1 MVKKKEDIPK
11 WVSDEIQSAKFEK
24 PVSITS
30 SGYILEIYDGDE
42 KIDAQL
48 YEPVED
54 GRHIVAMDL
63 PKNIK
68 SVELEKGVVYQFT
81 FDSNKAPLN
90 KKVIEY
96 LQKEKEIEM
105 SAIYQFKLKNLELVG
120 DDSSES
126 TDVEIE

>member
-1 MVKKKEDIPK
+1 MVKKKEDMPK
-11 WVSDEIQSAKFEK
+11 WVSDEIQSTKFEK

-126 TDVEIE
+126 TDVEME

>member
-1 MVKKKEDIPK
+1 MVKKKEDMPK

-24 PVSITS
+24 PVSKTS

-126 TDVEIE
+126 TDVEME

>member
-1 MVKKKEDIPK
+1 MPK
-11 WVSDEIQSAKFEK
+11 WVSDEIQSTKFEK

-126 TDVEIE
+126 TDVEME

>member
-1 MVKKKEDIPK
+1 MPK

-48 YEPVED
+48 YEPIED

-126 TDVEIE
+126 TDVEME

>member
-1 MVKKKEDIPK
+1 MPK

-68 SVELEKGVVYQFT
+68 SVELEKGVVYQFK

-126 TDVEIE
+126 TDVEME

>member
-1 MVKKKEDIPK
+1 
-11 WVSDEIQSAKFEK
+11 
-24 PVSITS
+24 
-30 SGYILEIYDGDE
+30 
-42 KIDAQL
+42 
-48 YEPVED
+48 
-54 GRHIVAMDL
+54 VAMDL

-126 TDVEIE
+126 TDVEME

>member
-1 MVKKKEDIPK
+1 MVKKKEDMPK

-126 TDVEIE
+126 TDVEMD

>member
-1 MVKKKEDIPK
+1 MVKKKEDMPK

-24 PVSITS
+24 PVSIS
-30 SGYILEIYDGDE
+30 SGGYILEIYDGDE

-126 TDVEIE
+126 TDVEME

>member
-1 MVKKKEDIPK
+1 MVKKKEDMPK

-30 SGYILEIYDGDE
+30 GGYILEIYDGDE

-126 TDVEIE
+126 TDVEME

>member
-1 MVKKKEDIPK
+1 MVKKKEDMPK
-11 WVSDEIQSAKFEK
+11 WVSDEIQSTKFEK

-68 SVELEKGVVYQFT
+68 SVELEKGVVYQFK

-126 TDVEIE
+126 TDVEME

>member
-1 MVKKKEDIPK
+1 MVKKKEDMPK

-68 SVELEKGVVYQFT
+68 SVELEKGIVYQFT

-126 TDVEIE
+126 TDVEME

>member
-1 MVKKKEDIPK
+1 MVKKKEDMPK
-11 WVSDEIQSAKFEK
+11 WVSDEIQSTKFEK

-81 FDSNKAPLN
+81 FDSSKAPLN

-126 TDVEIE
+126 TDVEME

>member
-1 MVKKKEDIPK
+1 MVKKKEDMPK
-11 WVSDEIQSAKFEK
+11 WVSDEIQSTKFEK

-81 FDSNKAPLN
+81 FDSIKAPLN

-126 TDVEIE
+126 TDVEME

>member
-1 MVKKKEDIPK
+1 MVKKKEDMPK

-126 TDVEIE
+126 TDVEME

>member
-1 MVKKKEDIPK
+1 MVKKKEDMPK
-11 WVSDEIQSAKFEK
+11 WVSDEIQSTKFEK

-105 SAIYQFKLKNLELVG
+105 SAIYQFKLKNLELVD

-126 TDVEIE
+126 TDVEME

>member
-1 MVKKKEDIPK
+1 MPK

-90 KKVIEY
+90 KKVVEY
-96 LQKEKEIEM
+96 LKKR
-105 SAIYQFKLKNLELVG
+105 KRN
-120 DDSSES
+120 
-126 TDVEIE
+126 

>member
-1 MVKKKEDIPK
+1 MPK
-11 WVSDEIQSAKFEK
+11 WVSDEIQSTKFEK

-81 FDSNKAPLN
+81 FDSSKAPLN

-126 TDVEIE
+126 TDVEME

>member
-1 MVKKKEDIPK
+1 MVKKKEDMPK
-11 WVSDEIQSAKFEK
+11 WVSDEIQSAKFVK

-68 SVELEKGVVYQFT
+68 SVELEKGIVYQFT

-126 TDVEIE
+126 TDVEME